1 MDFNFSEAQKKFR
14 QEVRSFLEHEI
25 GEGLWEP
32 KCDAWIQGY
41 NPGFTKRVAQK
52 GWIGLTWP
60 KEYGGQGRSHIDR
73 LILTEEM
80 LRYGAPAACHW
91 FPDRQIGSSILK
103 YGSEEQKRE
112 FLPKIM
118 RGEMYVGLGMS
129 ETEAGS
135 DLASLRTRA
144 VEQDDCFV
152 INGQK
157 TWTSGGRFMNYV
169 SLWARTDTNA
179 PKHRGISEFIIPID
193 LPGISRIP
201 MIDITGT
208 EAWNDVFFDNVR
220 VPKKYM
226 IGEKNKGFYQVVE
239 QLAYERSGME
249 RLMGN
254 YPLFDALIKFVNETK
269 YNGKPLA
276 QDAVIRHKLAEL
288 QVEFEVGRLLIYKVF
303 ITMDEGRVPTV
314 EAAMAKAYAT
324 AFEQRLANTAMEILG
339 PYGLLWAGSKYT
351 SFGSIA
357 AHSYLGSKGYSL
369 QAGSTEI
376 LKNIIA
382 TRGLGLPV
390 NQ

>member
-1 MDFNFSEAQKKFR
+1 MDFSFSESQKKFR

-25 GEGLWEP
+25 KEGLWEP
-32 KCDAWIQGY
+32 KCDAWIQEY
-41 NPGFTKRVAQK
+41 NPEFTKRVAQK

-60 KEYGGQGRSHIDR
+60 REYGGQGRNYIDR
-73 LILTEEM
+73 LILTGEM
-80 LRYGAPAACHW
+80 LRHGAPAACHW
-91 FPDRQIGSSILK
+91 FADRQIGGSILK

-226 IGEKNKGFYQVVE
+226 IGEKNKGFYQVME

-314 EAAMAKAYAT
+314 EAAMAKAHAT
-324 AFEQRLANTAMEILG
+324 AFEQRLANIAMEILG

-351 SFGSIA
+351 PFGSIA
-357 AHSYLGSKGYSL
+357 ARSYLASKGYSL

>member
-41 NPGFTKRVAQK
+41 NPEFTKRVAQK

-303 ITMDEGRVPTV
+303 VTMDEGRVPTV

-324 AFEQRLANTAMEILG
+324 AFEQ
-339 PYGLLWAGSKYT
+339 PY
-351 SFGSIA
+351 I
-357 AHSYLGSKGYSL
+357 
-369 QAGSTEI
+369 
-376 LKNIIA
+376 
-382 TRGLGLPV
+382 
-390 NQ
+390 

>member
-1 MDFNFSEAQKKFR
+1 MDFSFSEAQKRFR

-32 KCDAWIQGY
+32 KCDAWVQEY
-41 NPGFTKRVAQK
+41 NPEFTKRVAQE

-60 KEYGGQGRSHIDR
+60 KEYGGQGRNHIDR

-91 FPDRQIGSSILK
+91 FADRQIGGSILK
-103 YGSEEQKRE
+103 YGSEEQKSE
-112 FLPKIM
+112 FLPKIV

-135 DLASLRTRA
+135 DLASLKTRA

-179 PKHRGISEFIIPID
+179 PKHRGISEFIMPVD

-208 EAWNDVFFDNVR
+208 EAWNDVFFDNVH
-220 VPKKYM
+220 VPKKYL
-226 IGEKNKGFYQVVE
+226 IGEKNRGFYQVVE

-269 YNGKPLA
+269 YNGKTLA

-324 AFEQRLANTAMEILG
+324 AFEQQLANTAMGILG
-339 PYGLLWAGSKYT
+339 PYGLLWAGSKYVP
-351 SFGSIA
+351 FEGMA

-382 TRGLGLPV
+382 TRGLGLPTS
-390 NQ
+390 

>member
-1 MDFNFSEAQKKFR
+1 MDFSFSEAQKKFR
-14 QEVRSFLEHEI
+14 QEVQSFLEHEI

-32 KCDAWIQGY
+32 KCDAWVQEY
-41 NPGFTKRVAQK
+41 DPEFTKRVAQK

-60 KEYGGQGRSHIDR
+60 KEYGGQGRNHIDR

-91 FPDRQIGSSILK
+91 FADRQIGGSILK
-103 YGSEEQKRE
+103 YGSEEQKSE
-112 FLPKIM
+112 FLSKIV

-179 PKHRGISEFIIPID
+179 PKHRGISEFIMPVD
-193 LPGISRIP
+193 LPRISRIP
-201 MIDITGT
+201 MVDITGT
-208 EAWNDVFFDNVR
+208 EAWNDIFFDNVH
-220 VPKKYM
+220 VPKKYL
-226 IGEKNKGFYQVVE
+226 IGEKNKGFYQVME

-269 YNGKPLA
+269 YNWKPLA
-276 QDAVIRHKLAEL
+276 QDAVIRHKLTEL
-288 QVEFEVGRLLIYKVF
+288 QAEFEVGRLLIYKVF

-339 PYGLLWAGSKYT
+339 PYGLLWAGSKYVP
-351 SFGSIA
+351 FEGMA

-382 TRGLGLPV
+382 IRGLGLPV